1 MSLSR
6 LQNFLRNPTGSIL
19 YVDPNNFEATDSF
32 QNRGD
37 SATTPFKTIQR
48 ALIESAR
55 FSYRTGKNND
65 RNDRTTILVSSGGH
79 YVDNRPGFSF
89 NRNTSEFKTITA
101 ANTWNVTT
109 LNEFD
114 ENSNFNI
121 FYL

>member
-19 YVDPNNFEATDSF
+19 YVDPNNFEATDSS

-65 RNDRTTILVSSGGH
+65 RNDRTTILVSSGVH

-89 NRNTSEFKTITA
+89 NRN
-101 ANTWNVTT
+101 
-109 LNEFD
+109 
-114 ENSNFNI
+114 NS
-121 FYL
+121 

>member
-55 FSYRTGKNND
+55 FSFRLGRNND
-65 RNDRTTILVSSGGH
+65 RNDRTTILVSSGVH
-79 YVDNRPGFSF
+79 YILSL
-89 NRNTSEFKTITA
+89 IH
-101 ANTWNVTT
+101 
-109 LNEFD
+109 
-114 ENSNFNI
+114 I
-121 FYL
+121 